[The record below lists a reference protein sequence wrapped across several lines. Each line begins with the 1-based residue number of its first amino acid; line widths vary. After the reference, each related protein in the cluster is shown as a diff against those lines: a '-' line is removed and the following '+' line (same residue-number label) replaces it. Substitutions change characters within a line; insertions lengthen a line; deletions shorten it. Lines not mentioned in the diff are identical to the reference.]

1 MPQMGGQ
8 KEGALDY
15 GQFLSEVQA
24 NGSFTSRE
32 ETEGAVASV
41 LMAMAEVL
49 PREQLQALA
58 TRLPPEVMVFLRRSG
73 SEPDPLFDSHLFLGW
88 VVSSVDATCGRD
100 ETTGGLD
107 MTASY
112 SGPEAIR
119 RAQCVFSALKKRI
132 EPDHQ
137 QVLADLLPEDV
148 NGWFLNA

>member
-1 MPQMGGQ
+1 M
-8 KEGALDY
+8 EGALDY
-15 GQFLSEVQA
+15 VRFLSEVQA

-32 ETEGAVASV
+32 ETEGTVASV
-41 LMAMAEVL
+41 LMALSEVL
-49 PREQLQALA
+49 PGDQLQALA
-58 TRLPPEVMVFLRRSG
+58 ARLPPEAMVYLRRSG

-88 VVSSVDATCGRD
+88 VVSSMDSTGKRD

-112 SGPEAIR
+112 SGAEAIR
-119 RAQCVFSALKKRI
+119 RAQCVFAALKKRI

-137 QVLADLLPEDV
+137 QMLAALLPEEV